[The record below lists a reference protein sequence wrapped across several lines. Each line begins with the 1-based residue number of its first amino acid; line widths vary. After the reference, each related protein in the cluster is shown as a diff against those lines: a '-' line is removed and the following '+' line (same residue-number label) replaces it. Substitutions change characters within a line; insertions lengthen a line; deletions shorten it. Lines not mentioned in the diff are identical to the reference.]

1 MTIDRSEGGI
11 VKIPS
16 KHSVDETTDRLKDI
30 LKSKQ
35 ITLFVLIDHS
45 GEATKVTQKGVS
57 SNGSRSRQCFSLSK
71 FWFQKTR

>member
-1 MTIDRSEGGI
+1 MTIDRSEEGI

-16 KHSVDETTDRLKDI
+16 KHSVDETMDRLKDV

-45 GEATKVTQKGVS
+45 GEAAKVAQKRVS
-57 SNGSRSRQCFSLSK
+57 SNASRSQQRFSLSK
-71 FWFQKTR
+71 FWF